1 MSYFTKTGLFTVISF
16 ASFLIPPDNVPG
28 RMLLLITTLLAQ
40 ANVAS
45 NALLKVPDSDKMS
58 NVWKMNQGSR
68 DVLFWLIFVLTGITD
83 ADIHINLYSVCHR
96 CPLRVLRHNRHAPI
110 PNWPQWRESRRCPHW
125 RESSGIQW
133 NQKTTNHRTTDQEES
148 ALQSRILRHVLHGYI
163 HYIFCALQCHLF
175 CHCQ

>member
-58 NVWKMNQGSR
+58 NV
-68 DVLFWLIFVLTGITD
+68 
-83 ADIHINLYSVCHR
+83 
-96 CPLRVLRHNRHAPI
+96 
-110 PNWPQWRESRRCPHW
+110 
-125 RESSGIQW
+125 
-133 NQKTTNHRTTDQEES
+133 
-148 ALQSRILRHVLHGYI
+148 
-163 HYIFCALQCHLF
+163 
-175 CHCQ
+175 